1 MTLKTN
7 EKRPDRQALAKLR
20 QELELQKGRL
30 DRPDDTEFLNPWNL
44 GKKKI
49 TGKTFVSARLPNKLP
64 NQE

>member
-1 MTLKTN
+1 MKKN
-7 EKRPDRQALAKLR
+7 EKCPDR
-20 QELELQKGRL
+20 QELEKLLQELELLKSKP

-64 NQE
+64 TQE